1 MKSNW
6 LRLRSGEMDWNVF
19 RFRAGMLRA
28 ARLFFERE
36 GFLEVEPPLLT
47 ACPTLDSNIRS
58 IKAQVEDGSGKSGPF
73 FLHTSPEHSMKKL
86 LAAGAERI
94 FYIGKVFSDGEI
106 TGLHNPE
113 FTMAEWYRAGADF
126 NGIMRDTENLV
137 RFIAKETAAPDPLR
151 FGGRSIE
158 LSAPWK
164 RITMRELF
172 TAKAGIDLDASADI
186 EPFRAAARKA
196 GVPTEKD
203 DDWETVFFRV
213 FLEKIEPGLGFPSPV
228 FVTGYPAR
236 MGLMARRKQ
245 DEPDWVERAELYMGG
260 LELANGY
267 TELTDAGEQRGRFM
281 EELGRKRAQ
290 GCPDYRM
297 DEELLQALEL
307 GLPPCA
313 GMALGLDRLIMLFLD
328 KKQIRDVLLFPF

>member
-1 MKSNW
+1 MKPNW
-6 LRLRSGEMDWNVF
+6 LRLRSGELDWKAF
-19 RFRAGMLRA
+19 EFRAALLRA

-47 ACPTLDSNIRS
+47 PFPTLDSNIQS
-58 IKAQVEDGSGKSGPF
+58 IKADVKDGSGESRPF
-73 FLHTSPEHSMKKL
+73 FLHTSPEHSMKKM

-94 FYIGKVFSDGEI
+94 FYIGKVFRDGEV
-106 TGLHNPE
+106 TALHNPE
-113 FTMAEWYRAGADF
+113 FTMAEWYRAGADL
-126 NGIMRDTENLV
+126 NGIMRDTEALV
-137 RFIAKETAAPDPLR
+137 RFIAGQTGVPLP
-151 FGGRSIE
+151 FQYGGRSVD
-158 LSAPWK
+158 LSAPFK
-164 RITMRELF
+164 RMTVRELF
-172 TAKAGIDLDASADI
+172 RDRAGVDLGACGTKES
-186 EPFRAAARKA
+186 FSNAANKA
-196 GVPTEKD
+196 GVLVEKD

-228 FVTGYPAR
+228 FVTEYPAR
-236 MGLMARRKQ
+236 MGLMARRKAG
-245 DEPDWVERAELYMGG
+245 EPDWVERAELYMGG

-290 GCPDYRM
+290 GFHDYRM

-313 GMALGLDRLIMLFLD
+313 GIALGLDRLIMLFLD
-328 KKQIRDVLLFPF
+328 KKQIQDVLLFPF